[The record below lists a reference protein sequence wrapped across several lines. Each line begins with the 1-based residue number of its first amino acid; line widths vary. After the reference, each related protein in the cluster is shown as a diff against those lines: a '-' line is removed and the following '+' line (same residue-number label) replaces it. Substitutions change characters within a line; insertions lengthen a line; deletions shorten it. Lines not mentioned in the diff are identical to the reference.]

1 MAKRA
6 RLFEFHSSTVGT
18 PRPSRLETQHSPSSS
33 YDCATDSDTETGH
46 SDGYCS
52 NSSQSHTTV
61 SEPASFDHN
70 GSANYDG
77 NCFNLHRQQL
87 LDPPVLAIHSSF
99 YSFAKKSTDNT
110 MASPPSVGTVQPTD
124 TIDDDSMSDTSTELP
139 TVRRVHFAKYREI
152 RRVSGL
158 GPNFSSDKAH
168 SARHVVTVKS
178 RFEFASKQSRCHCG
192 FTTGACECF
201 SNTDYVS
208 SYFFGECYPAF
219 LDLPDEA
226 ARLEPSES
234 GDRVMFDSGCPQQVP
249 INH

>member
-61 SEPASFDHN
+61 SEPASFVHN

-87 LDPPVLAIHSSF
+87 LDPPVLAIHSLHDSL
-99 YSFAKKSTDNT
+99 AKISTDD
-110 MASPPSVGTVQPTD
+110 AVVSPPPVGTVQPTD
-124 TIDDDSMSDTSTELP
+124 TIDDDLMSDTSTELP
-139 TVRRVHFAKYREI
+139 TVTRVHFAKCREV

-158 GPNFSSDKAH
+158 SPNFSSDKAH
-168 SARHVVTVKS
+168 SARRVVTAKS
-178 RFEFASKQSRCHCG
+178 
-192 FTTGACECF
+192 
-201 SNTDYVS
+201 
-208 SYFFGECYPAF
+208 
-219 LDLPDEA
+219 
-226 ARLEPSES
+226 
-234 GDRVMFDSGCPQQVP
+234 
-249 INH
+249 